1 MTSLHLLLTRFLLLF
16 QTTHWRSC
24 PHQFPNLLSQS
35 LPLIQNNQT
44 SYHTIPHEQLKS
56 MLQTVL
62 CALDAHLFYSFS
74 LRWSF
79 RDLWKTYLIWLLWQ
93 YCLYSVYIKL
103 SIFVSLTKYF
113 FFYFILKI
121 WNIPK
126 LVHVPCFLLLV
137 FSFSAINKFICMK
150 MILLLSSTF
159 MFQLLI
165 FFHLNIC

>member
-79 RDLWKTYLIWLLWQ
+79 IDLWKTYIIWLLWQ
-93 YCLYSVYIKL
+93 YSLYSVYTKL

-113 FFYFILKI
+113 FLFYIKNLEY
-121 WNIPK
+121 PK
-126 LVHVPCFLLLV
+126 TC
-137 FSFSAINKFICMK
+137 ACA
-150 MILLLSSTF
+150 LLSSPGLFNSMQSTNSYVWRWF
-159 MFQLLI
+159 
-165 FFHLNIC
+165 CS